1 MTANLCKT
9 LSCEAIMTHKHIL
22 VIDDDPVVLAMA
34 EDFLS
39 DTGCK
44 VSTAD
49 SGIYSNSI
57 IYGRFPPDLILLDV
71 IMPLLSGVKKAQIL
85 KQRDKSR
92 HIPIILISSKSE
104 AELRELA
111 TEARADGYILKPFTA
126 DTLVNKVRQFLVA

>member
-1 MTANLCKT
+1 MR
-9 LSCEAIMTHKHIL
+9 HKHIL
-22 VIDDDPVVLAMA
+22 VIDDDPVVLSMA

-111 TEARADGYILKPFTA
+111 TEARADGYLPKPFTA